1 MTIYSED
8 PHDNWQVASL
18 RPAKD
23 HTGRSQFWLITFAAL
38 TVFWMKRRL
47 SSQMNNGAGMMR
59 RIVHAKASPVSL

>member
-8 PHDNWQVASL
+8 PHDNWQVATL

-38 TVFWMKRRL
+38 TVFWAAVVMVL
-47 SSQMNNGAGMMR
+47 
-59 RIVHAKASPVSL
+59 HAVI